1 MLLDAANSIDLKKY
15 LFGNIFL
22 LANRVQVIG
31 DQTLGNGGMT
41 IKQWFLTIM
50 VLQFGNYSPALGEV
64 AELMGSS
71 HQNVKQLALKLQQKG
86 FLMIEKD
93 KQDARTLRL
102 SLTNGCYLLWK
113 KQDLE
118 IKEVLNV
125 LLGDLNKNE
134 IDVLYD
140 FLIKLHARVL
150 LLERKYEI

>member
-1 MLLDAANSIDLKKY
+1 MLLDAPNSTDLKKY

-22 LANRVQVIG
+22 LANRIQVIG

-50 VLQFGNYSPALGEV
+50 VLKFGNYSPTLGEV

-93 KQDARTLRL
+93 EQDARTLRL

-118 IKEVLNV
+118 IKEVLNE
-125 LLGDLNKNE
+125 LLRDLNKNE
-134 IDVLYD
+134 TDVLYD
-140 FLIKLHARVL
+140 FLIKLQARVL
-150 LLERKYEI
+150 LLERNY